1 MGWIVGKKEQE
12 IVNLVREHLDRISET
27 LASLSNLLEAYLS
40 QQFDRISELAEEV
53 RRLEHEADVVRRQ
66 VENIMYGGAFLP
78 NFRGDLLGII
88 EAADKVANKAEYVA
102 DVLEIEKPYIPLSLH
117 TDIRRLL
124 DMSVETYNALKM
136 SINYLFEDLDQ
147 VVDYVKKTEER
158 EHDVDGIERGLLR
171 QIFAIS
177 DISQG
182 QKMHLKDL
190 VRNIADIA
198 DRAEDCS
205 DRVQIVSLKRRV

>member
-12 IVNLVREHLDRISET
+12 IVNLVREHLNRISET

>member
-12 IVNLVREHLDRISET
+12 IVNLVREHLNKISET
-27 LASLSNLLEAYLS
+27 LASLTNLLEAYLS

-53 RRLEHEADVVRRQ
+53 RRLEHEADIVRRQ

-102 DVLEIEKPYIPLSLH
+102 DVLEIERPYIPLSLH
-117 TDIRRLL
+117 TDIKRLL
-124 DMSVETYNALKM
+124 DMSLETYNALKM

-177 DISQG
+177 DISHG

-190 VRNIADIA
+190 VRSIADIA

>member
-1 MGWIVGKKEQE
+1 MGWIVGRKEQE
-12 IVNLVREHLDRISET
+12 IVNLVREHLNRISET
-27 LASLSNLLEAYLS
+27 LVSLTNLLEAYLS
-40 QQFDRISELAEEV
+40 QQFDRIGELAEEV

-136 SINYLFEDLDQ
+136 SINYLFEDLDR

-171 QIFAIS
+171 QIFAIP
-177 DISQG
+177 DISHG

-190 VRNIADIA
+190 VRSIADIA

>member
-12 IVNLVREHLDRISET
+12 IVNLVREHLNRVSET

-40 QQFDRISELAEEV
+40 QQFDRIGELAEEV

>member
-12 IVNLVREHLDRISET
+12 IVNLVREHLNRVSET

>member
-1 MGWIVGKKEQE
+1 MSWIVGKKEQE
-12 IVNLVREHLDRISET
+12 IVNLVREHLNRISET
-27 LASLSNLLEAYLS
+27 LASLTDLLEAYLS
-40 QQFDRISELAEEV
+40 QQFERIGELAEEV
-53 RRLEHEADVVRRQ
+53 RRLEHEADIVRRQ

-102 DVLEIEKPYIPLSLH
+102 DVLEIERPYIPLSLH
-117 TDIRRLL
+117 ADIRRLL
-124 DMSVETYNALKM
+124 DMSVETYNALKA

-147 VVDYVKKTEER
+147 VVGYVKKTEER
-158 EHDVDGIERGLLR
+158 EHDVDGIERSLLR

-177 DISQG
+177 DISHG

-190 VRNIADIA
+190 VRSIADIA